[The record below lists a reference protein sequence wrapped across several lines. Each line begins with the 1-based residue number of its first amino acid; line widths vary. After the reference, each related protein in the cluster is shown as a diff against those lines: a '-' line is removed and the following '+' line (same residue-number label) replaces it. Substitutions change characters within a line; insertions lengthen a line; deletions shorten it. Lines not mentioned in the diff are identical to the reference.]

1 MAEINYRM
9 GAAAALW
16 KPTLLPVYLLFGE
29 EDRMKEEAVN
39 AFIRHVVDP
48 DFADFDLEK
57 LSASDT
63 TADSI
68 LAAVGQVPFGSE
80 RRLVVVQGMEQWR
93 DRGKQ
98 SEAERL
104 AEGIAR
110 LANSACLVLVAAAEE
125 EDEKR
130 KTGVTVKLDNAVKK
144 AGAVVA
150 CRAIKG
156 ESLLAWV
163 NERVQQEKKRI
174 APAAAEQLVAAAG
187 TEMRPLEQEIIKL
200 VCYVGDRQTITPQ
213 DVAMIVASSPEDVM
227 FTTIDA
233 ITRRP
238 PQIDRALMLLNEL
251 HQYDPKPQAVA
262 PKLIALLSRQYRM
275 LWQAKFLAEKRV
287 NPREVRNLPPEL
299 AAELPS
305 EGNIAGIA
313 FKAADLF
320 ALAQKYTWE
329 ELTHALDQLLICDLA
344 NKGGATDEAGAF
356 GGDLTANLQMLVME
370 LTGTFR
376 SRGARRGER

>member
-1 MAEINYRM
+1 M
-9 GAAAALW
+9 GAASALW

-29 EDRMKEEAVN
+29 EDRMKEEAV
-39 AFIRHVVDP
+39 AGFIRQVVNL

-57 LSASDT
+57 LSAGDA

-80 RRLVVVQGMEQWR
+80 RRLVIVTGMEQWR

-104 AEGIAR
+104 ADGIAR
-110 LANSACLVLVAAAEE
+110 LAGSACLVLVAAAEE

-130 KTGVTVKLDNAVKK
+130 KTAVTVKLDNAVKK
-144 AGAVVA
+144 VGAIVA

-156 ESLLAWV
+156 ENLLAWV
-163 NERVQQEKKRI
+163 AERVQQEGKRI
-174 APAAAEQLVAAAG
+174 APQAAEQLVEAVG
-187 TEMRPLEQEIIKL
+187 NEMRTLEQEIIKL
-200 VCYVGDRQTITPQ
+200 VCYIGDRQTVTPQ
-213 DVAMIVASSPEDVM
+213 DVGLIVASSPEDVM

-233 ITRRP
+233 ISRR
-238 PQIDRALMLLNEL
+238 QTDRALMLLHEL

-287 NPREVRNLPPEL
+287 NPREVRALPPEL

-320 ALAQKYTWE
+320 TLARNYSWD
-329 ELTHALDQLLICDLA
+329 ELTHALDQLLLCDLA
-344 NKGGATDEAGAF
+344 NKGGATDEAGPF
-356 GGDLTANLQMLVME
+356 GSDLVANLQMLVME
-370 LTGTFR
+370 LTGTFQSTR
-376 SRGARRGER
+376 TRRN

>member
-1 MAEINYRM
+1 MAEITYRM
-9 GAAAALW
+9 GAASALW
-16 KPTLLPVYLLFGE
+16 KPALLPVYLLFGE
-29 EDRMKEEAVN
+29 EDRMKEEAV
-39 AFIRHVVDP
+39 AALVRHVVDA
-48 DFADFDLEK
+48 DFTDFDLEK
-57 LSASDT
+57 MTAGDS

-68 LAAVGQVPFGSE
+68 LAAAGQVPFGSA
-80 RRLVVVQGMEQWR
+80 RRLIVVQGMEQWR
-93 DRGKQ
+93 ERGRQ

-110 LANSACLVLVAAAEE
+110 LADSACLVLVAAAQ
-125 EDEKR
+125 EDEEKR
-130 KTGVTVKLDNAVKK
+130 KTGITVKLDNAVKK
-144 AGAVVA
+144 AGAIVA

-163 NERVQQEKKRI
+163 TERVQTEGKRI
-174 APAAAEQLVAAAG
+174 APAAAEQLVGAVG

-200 VCYVGDRQTITPQ
+200 VCYVGERQTITGQ
-213 DVAMIVASSPEDVM
+213 DIALIVASSPEDVM

-233 ITRRP
+233 ITRR
-238 PQIDRALMLLNEL
+238 QTDRALLLLGEL
-251 HQYDPKPQAVA
+251 HRYDPKPQAVA
-262 PKLIALLSRQYRM
+262 PKLLALLSRQYRM

-287 NPREVRNLPPEL
+287 NPREVRSLPPDL

-320 ALAQKYTWE
+320 ALSRSYTWE
-329 ELTHALDQLLICDLA
+329 ELTHALDQLLVCDLA
-344 NKGGATDEAGAF
+344 NKGGVTDESGPF

-376 SRGARRGER
+376 GRVGVRS

>member
-1 MAEINYRM
+1 MAEITYRM
-9 GAAAALW
+9 GAASALW
-16 KPTLLPVYLLFGE
+16 KPALLPVYLLFGE
-29 EDRMKEEAVN
+29 EDRMKEEAV
-39 AFIRHVVDP
+39 AALVRHVVDA
-48 DFADFDLEK
+48 DFTDFDLEK
-57 LSASDT
+57 MTAGDA

-68 LAAVGQVPFGSE
+68 LAAAGQVPFGSE
-80 RRLVVVQGMEQWR
+80 RRLIVVQGMEQWR
-93 DRGKQ
+93 ERGRQ

-110 LANSACLVLVAAAEE
+110 LADSACLVLVAAAQ
-125 EDEKR
+125 EDEEKR
-130 KTGVTVKLDNAVKK
+130 KTGITVKLDNAVKK
-144 AGAVVA
+144 AGAIVA

-163 NERVQQEKKRI
+163 TERVQTEGKRI
-174 APAAAEQLVAAAG
+174 APAAAEQLVGAVG

-200 VCYVGDRQTITPQ
+200 VCYVGERQTITGQ
-213 DVAMIVASSPEDVM
+213 DIALIVASSPEDVM

-233 ITRRP
+233 ITRR
-238 PQIDRALMLLNEL
+238 QTDRALLLLGEL
-251 HQYDPKPQAVA
+251 HRYDPKPQAVA
-262 PKLIALLSRQYRM
+262 PKLLALLSRQYRM

-287 NPREVRNLPPEL
+287 NPREVRSLPPDL

-320 ALAQKYTWE
+320 ALSRSYTWE
-329 ELTHALDQLLICDLA
+329 ELTHALDQLLVCDLA
-344 NKGGATDEAGAF
+344 NKGGVTDESGPF

-376 SRGARRGER
+376 GRVGVRS

>member
-1 MAEINYRM
+1 MQVMAEINYRM

-16 KPTLLPVYLLFGE
+16 KPALLPVYALFGE
-29 EDRMKEEAVN
+29 EDRMKEEAVA

-57 LSASDT
+57 LSAGDSS
-63 TADSI
+63 ADNI

-110 LANSACLVLVAAAEE
+110 LSDSACLVLVAAAEE
-125 EDEKR
+125 EEEKR
-130 KTGVTVKLDNAVKK
+130 KTAVTVKLDNAVKK
-144 AGAVVA
+144 VGAVVA

-156 ESLLAWV
+156 ESLVAWV
-163 NERVQQEKKRI
+163 SERVQQEGKRI
-174 APAAAEQLVAAAG
+174 VPAAAEQLIGAIG
-187 TEMRPLEQEIIKL
+187 TEMRPLEQEILKL
-200 VCYVGDRQTITPQ
+200 VCYVGERPTITAQ
-213 DVAMIVASSPEDVM
+213 DVGLIVAASPEDVM

-233 ITRRP
+233 ITRR
-238 PQIDRALMLLNEL
+238 QTDRALLLLNEL
-251 HQYDPKPQAVA
+251 HHYDPKPQAVA
-262 PKLIALLSRQYRM
+262 PKLLALLSRQYRM

-287 NPREVRNLPPEL
+287 NPREVRALPPDL
-299 AAELPS
+299 AAELPA
-305 EGNIAGIA
+305 EGNIAAIA

-320 ALAQKYTWE
+320 ALSRNYTWD
-329 ELTHALDQLLICDLA
+329 ELTDALDQLLVCDLA
-344 NKGGATDEAGAF
+344 NKGGATDESGPF
-356 GGDLTANLQMLVME
+356 GSDLTANLQMLVMG

-376 SRGARRGER
+376 KRG

>member
-1 MAEINYRM
+1 
-9 GAAAALW
+9 
-16 KPTLLPVYLLFGE
+16 
-29 EDRMKEEAVN
+29 MKEEAV
-39 AFIRHVVDP
+39 AALVRHVVDA
-48 DFADFDLEK
+48 DFTDFDLEK
-57 LSASDT
+57 MTAGDA

-68 LAAVGQVPFGSE
+68 LAAAGQVPFGSE
-80 RRLVVVQGMEQWR
+80 RRLIVVQGMEQWR
-93 DRGKQ
+93 ERGRQ

-110 LANSACLVLVAAAEE
+110 LADSACLVLVAAAQ
-125 EDEKR
+125 EDEEKR
-130 KTGVTVKLDNAVKK
+130 KTGITVKLDNAVKK
-144 AGAVVA
+144 AGAIVA

-163 NERVQQEKKRI
+163 TERVQTEGKRI
-174 APAAAEQLVAAAG
+174 APAAAEQLVGAVG

-200 VCYVGDRQTITPQ
+200 VCYVGERQTITGQ
-213 DVAMIVASSPEDVM
+213 DIALIVASSPEDVM

-233 ITRRP
+233 ITRR
-238 PQIDRALMLLNEL
+238 QTDRALLLLGEL
-251 HQYDPKPQAVA
+251 HRYDPKPQAVA
-262 PKLIALLSRQYRM
+262 PKLLALLSRQYRM

-287 NPREVRNLPPEL
+287 NPREVRSLPPDL

-320 ALAQKYTWE
+320 ALSRSYTWE
-329 ELTHALDQLLICDLA
+329 ELTHALDQLLVCDLA
-344 NKGGATDEAGAF
+344 NKGGVTDESGPF

-376 SRGARRGER
+376 GRVGVRS

>member
-1 MAEINYRM
+1 MAEITYRM
-9 GAAAALW
+9 GAASALW
-16 KPTLLPVYLLFGE
+16 KPALLPVYLLFGE
-29 EDRMKEEAVN
+29 EDRMKEEAV
-39 AFIRHVVDP
+39 AALVRHVVDA
-48 DFADFDLEK
+48 DFTDFDLEK
-57 LSASDT
+57 MTAGDS

-68 LAAVGQVPFGSE
+68 LAAAGQVPFGSA
-80 RRLVVVQGMEQWR
+80 RRLIVVQGMEQWR
-93 DRGKQ
+93 ERGRQ

-104 AEGIAR
+104 AEGIVR
-110 LANSACLVLVAAAEE
+110 LANSACLVLVAAAQ
-125 EDEKR
+125 EDEEKR
-130 KTGVTVKLDNAVKK
+130 KTGITVKLDNAVKK
-144 AGAVVA
+144 AGAIVA

-163 NERVQQEKKRI
+163 TERVQTEGKRI
-174 APAAAEQLVAAAG
+174 APAAAEQLVGAVG

-200 VCYVGDRQTITPQ
+200 VCYVGERQTITGQ
-213 DVAMIVASSPEDVM
+213 DIALIVASSPEDVM

-233 ITRRP
+233 ITRR
-238 PQIDRALMLLNEL
+238 QTDRALLLLGEL
-251 HQYDPKPQAVA
+251 HRYDPKPQAVA
-262 PKLIALLSRQYRM
+262 PKLLALLSRQYRM

-287 NPREVRNLPPEL
+287 NPREVRSLPPDL

-320 ALAQKYTWE
+320 ALSRSYTWE
-329 ELTHALDQLLICDLA
+329 ELTHALDQLLVCDLA
-344 NKGGATDEAGAF
+344 NKGGVTDESGPF

-376 SRGARRGER
+376 GRVGVRS